1 MLPGWPPSSQNF
13 KVFSGISSWHVWV
26 RRAGRKPSSHC
37 PRVQSQTWGH
47 LALLKVIGQQL
58 KRLAN
63 RAWTVPASSLLQP
76 RDCVTVGPAGSE
88 DHCCPSPFV
97 CGGEN
102 WTLYLQKPDKTKAPG
117 GENPCCPQR
126 ASGGG
131 GAQCGLLSPWVAAKL
146 GLATVHYLLWAV
158 TMLRSAGEAQGQVR

>member
-1 MLPGWPPSSQNF
+1 MLPGWPPSSKNF

-47 LALLKVIGQQL
+47 LALLKVTGQQL

-76 RDCVTVGPAGSE
+76 RDCVTAGPAGSE

-102 WTLYLQKPDKTKAPG
+102 WTLYLQKPDRTKAPG

-126 ASGGG
+126 ASAG
-131 GAQCGLLSPWVAAKL
+131 GAQCGPLSPWVAAKL